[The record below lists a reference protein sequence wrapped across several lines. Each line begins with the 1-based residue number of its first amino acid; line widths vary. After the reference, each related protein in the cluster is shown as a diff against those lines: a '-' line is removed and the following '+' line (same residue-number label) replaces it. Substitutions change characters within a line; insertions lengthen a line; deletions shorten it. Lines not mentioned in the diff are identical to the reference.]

1 MTQSDWRHVSTYLE
15 LFNPIFIEV
24 VNTCIQSPCVLCT
37 VYAYMYMYIHALC
50 YIKVQSKLYVHSV
63 QVHVYTCFLPLY
75 IHVNTHVS
83 EFIRVHVLCN
93 LRTYGR
99 VRLVHCMHSPH
110 TLPSYYSLTT
120 LTCLVHKL
128 VRLSVHV
135 HVHYSFSSCLQSLWR
150 RMPDLAVS
158 CTLC

>member
-24 VNTCIQSPCVLCT
+24 VNTC
-37 VYAYMYMYIHALC
+37 MYSVCIHVHVHALC

-120 LTCLVHKL
+120 LTCLVQKL

-135 HVHYSFSSCLQSLWR
+135 HVHYSFFKLF
-150 RMPDLAVS
+150 AITVE
-158 CTLC
+158 THA